1 VAKSVAIA
9 LFTRDL
15 RVHDSPVLSA
25 AAGADEIVPLF
36 VIDSAIA
43 GFAVPNRAHFLAD
56 SLADLDA
63 GLCDLGAKLVVRH
76 GRVVEQV
83 RALAAE
89 LDATAVHIA
98 ADIRA
103 YAQRRQET
111 LGAALSADGRQLCVH
126 DTVITVVAQARS
138 PPPPAITSRYSPP
151 ISDAGVG
158 AHPRP
163 AAPAARPHHASAFHR
178 SDRHALPAGR
188 PRLLPRRQERLA
200 PNRVRA
206 AHRPRRA
213 PRRGSGRGGQHR
225 RPDRVHRGCRCST
238 RPTSPR
244 SPTPTTPTNASSPA
258 ATPPWPPTA
267 PTSVRRCWRPP
278 KPS

>member
-1 VAKSVAIA
+1 MAKSVAIA

-83 RALAAE
+83 RELAAE
-89 LDATAVHIA
+89 LDATEMHIA
-98 ADIRA
+98 ADVSA

-126 DTVITVVAQARS
+126 DAMITVVAPGAVTHLRRS
-138 PPPPAITSRYSPP
+138 LQGIHPLLPTL
-151 ISDAGVG
+151 GVG

-178 SDRHALPAGR
+178 SGAQSR
-188 PRLLPRRQERLA
+188 
-200 PNRVRA
+200 
-206 AHRPRRA
+206 
-213 PRRGSGRGGQHR
+213 
-225 RPDRVHRGCRCST
+225 
-238 RPTSPR
+238 
-244 SPTPTTPTNASSPA
+244 
-258 ATPPWPPTA
+258 
-267 PTSVRRCWRPP
+267 
-278 KPS
+278 